1 MNSDTILEEQG
12 TILLVDDDTAARRA
26 LRITLGGTGF
36 AVIEAARGEEALSL
50 VRSVWFDAVLMD
62 MAMPGMG
69 GVEAC
74 RSIRLALPR
83 LPVLMLSVLISE
95 EDKVLALD
103 AGADDYI
110 TKPFKL
116 GELSARLRSAV
127 RRRSAQDQDAGVA
140 LHFGDIQLDPIRYQ
154 VYKRGQPV
162 HLTPT
167 EFAMLHYLM
176 MHAGQ
181 PILHSRLLKS
191 VWGNQYGAELDYL
204 RTFVR
209 QLRKKIEDDPANP
222 RYLLTH
228 SHVGYKFEAHDPE
241 GSAGIPGI
249 GAPSMNGRFREEKHP

>member
-1 MNSDTILEEQG
+1 MSSETTSEAHG
-12 TILLVDDDTAARRA
+12 TVLLVDDDTAARRA
-26 LRITLGGTGF
+26 LRITLVSAGF

-50 VRSVWFDAVLMD
+50 VRSVRFDAVLMD
-62 MAMPGMG
+62 VAMPGMG

-83 LPVLMLSVLISE
+83 LPILMLSVLASE

-110 TKPFKL
+110 TKPFQL
-116 GELSARLRSAV
+116 RELTARLRSAV
-127 RRRSAQDQDAGVA
+127 RRRSAQDIEASVP
-140 LHFGDIQLDPIRYQ
+140 LRFGEIELDPVRYQ
-154 VYKRGQPV
+154 VCKRGQPV

-176 MHAGQ
+176 LHAGQ

-228 SHVGYKFEAHDPE
+228 SHVGYKFVADDRE
-241 GSAGIPGI
+241 GSWGTAGNR
-249 GAPSMNGRFREEKHP
+249 AHL